1 MNYHDWMQTEYAELE
16 EAGLVRHLRTVMS
29 PPTDVITLDGNYVV
43 NLGSNNYLGLSTHPR
58 VISAAASAAMVY
70 GAGASGSRLLS
81 GNIEHYTTLETNLA
95 KTKGTEA
102 ALVFSSGY
110 AANTSIIP
118 VLVGEG
124 DLILSDALNHA
135 SIIDGCRLSRATK
148 KVYRHCDVEHLKT
161 LLAEPAGFRRRLIV
175 TDGVFS
181 MDGDIAPLQD
191 IYEVALNY
199 NAMLLIDDAHG
210 FGVLGKDGSGT
221 VSHFGLEGQ
230 NIIQMGTLSKA
241 IGGLGGYVA
250 GSRVLIDLLIN
261 RARGFIFTTGLP
273 PATLAAADA
282 ALNVMRT
289 SRNLRRQLLKH
300 AETMKA
306 ALTNL
311 GYTLLP
317 SQTQILPVIL
327 GEPQRATDVAE
338 ALLAEDVFCPRNS
351 STGCAAGT
359 SRLRVTVMATHTDSD
374 IEHAIGGFEMYATLL
389 VVNEI
394 TYLIN
399 HCLYNKRWTVLSKT

>member
-1 MNYHDWMQTEYAELE
+1 MNYHDWLQTEYTELE
-16 EAGLVRHLRTVMS
+16 QAGLLRHLRTVMS
-29 PPTDVITLDGNYVV
+29 PPTGVITLDGNYVV

-58 VISAAASAAMVY
+58 VMSAAASAAMVY

-81 GNIEHYTTLETNLA
+81 GNSELYTTLEANLA

-118 VLVGEG
+118 VLAGEG

-161 LLAEPAGFRRRLIV
+161 LLAESSDFRRRLIV

-181 MDGDIAPLQD
+181 MDGDIAPLPD
-191 IYEVALNY
+191 IYELAKEY
-199 NAMLLIDDAHG
+199 NAMLLVDDAHG

-221 VSHFGLEGQ
+221 VAHCGLEGQ
-230 NIIQMGTLSKA
+230 DIIQMGTLSKA

-250 GSRVLIDLLIN
+250 GHRVLIDLLIN

-273 PATLAAADA
+273 PATLSAADA
-282 ALNVMRT
+282 ALNVMRS
-289 SRNLRRQLLKH
+289 SRNLRCHLLNH
-300 AETMKA
+300 AETMKT
-306 ALTNL
+306 ALTDL

-317 SQTQILPVIL
+317 SETQILPVII

-338 ALLAEDVFCPRNS
+338 ALLAEDVFAPAIRPP
-351 STGCAAGT
+351 AVPAGT

-374 IEHAIGGFEMYATLL
+374 IEHALDGFANVRHL
-389 VVNEI
+389 V
-394 TYLIN
+394 
-399 HCLYNKRWTVLSKT
+399 CK

>member
-43 NLGSNNYLGLSTHPR
+43 NLGSNNYLGLSMHHR

-181 MDGDIAPLQD
+181 MDGDIAPLPE
-191 IYEVALNY
+191 IYEAALNY

-338 ALLAEDVFCPRNS
+338 ALLAADVFAPAIRPP
-351 STGCAAGT
+351 AVPAGT

-374 IEHAIGGFEMYATLL
+374 IEHAIGGFENVRHLTCS
-389 VVNEI
+389 E
-394 TYLIN
+394 
-399 HCLYNKRWTVLSKT
+399 

>member
-1 MNYHDWMQTEYAELE
+1 MNYHDWLQTEYAELE
-16 EAGLVRHLRTVMS
+16 EAGLLRHLRTVMS
-29 PPTDVITLDGNYVV
+29 PPTNTITLDGHYVV

-58 VISAAASAAMVY
+58 VMSAAASAAMVY

-81 GNIEHYTTLETNLA
+81 GNMHAYTTLETNLA
-95 KTKGTEA
+95 EAKGTEA

-118 VLVGEG
+118 VLAGEG

-161 LLAEPAGFRRRLIV
+161 LLAESANFRRRLVV

-181 MDGDIAPLQD
+181 MDGDIAPLPD

-199 NAMLLIDDAHG
+199 NAMLLVDDAHG
-210 FGVLGKDGSGT
+210 FGVLGKNGSGT
-221 VSHFGLEGQ
+221 VSHCGLEGQ
-230 NIIQMGTLSKA
+230 DIIQMGTLSKA

-250 GSRVLIDLLIN
+250 GRRTLIDLLIN

-273 PATLAAADA
+273 PATLSAADA
-282 ALNVMRT
+282 ALKVMRS
-289 SRNLRRQLLKH
+289 SRDLRRQLLNH
-300 AETMKA
+300 AETMKD
-306 ALTNL
+306 ALTDL

-317 SQTQILPVIL
+317 SETQILPVVL
-327 GEPQRATDVAE
+327 GEPQRATEVAE
-338 ALLAEDVFCPRNS
+338 ALLAADVFAPAIRPPAVPS
-351 STGCAAGT
+351 GT

-374 IEHAIGGFEMYATLL
+374 IEHVLYGFENVCHLACS
-389 VVNEI
+389 E
-394 TYLIN
+394 
-399 HCLYNKRWTVLSKT
+399 